1 MSYRYKRGKY
11 VEDTTMGKSKVIPK
25 KYKGDMM
32 LQAWVDS
39 RKVAVVSAWL
49 DQDGPNTRHMSD
61 VLKLMLDAVV
71 KSIKYEGFDMKGFD
85 ESRAMLENKYKVD
98 LNPQG
103 RGLKNLRHN
112 MVLESLKEE
121 EYSPVY
127 NTGNVQKTY
136 WEPGMTMTDEEGYL
150 KAEEEYRKQQE
161 EERRVKLDSD
171 TKRAI
176 DAARASGILY
186 EPRKECIAEKVE
198 DKNYG
203 DGDGDKIT
211 IVREGMSAEEANAR
225 QAKKDKEQE
234 EAMKNMMCFGPSAKP

>member
-39 RKVAVVSAWL
+39 RKVAAVSAWL

-71 KSIKYEGFDMKGFD
+71 KSIKYEGFEMKSFD
-85 ESRAMLENKYKVD
+85 ESRAMLESKYKVD

-127 NTGNVQKTY
+127 NTGNTQKTY
-136 WEPGMTMTDEEGYL
+136 WEPGMAMTDEEGYL
-150 KAEEEYRKQQE
+150 KAEEEFRKQE
-161 EERRVKLDSD
+161 EERHKAFVESEK
-171 TKRAI
+171 KRAI
-176 DAARASGILY
+176 EAARASGILY
-186 EPRKECIAEKVE
+186 EPEKEANTENAEDDE
-198 DKNYG
+198 A
-203 DGDGDKIT
+203 T
-211 IVREGMSAEEANAR
+211 IVREGMSVEEANAR
-225 QAKKDKEQE
+225 QAKKDREQE
-234 EAMKNMMCFGPSAKP
+234 EAMKNMMSFRPNVVKTDKP